1 MKRVVFLFVFMPAVL
16 NAQFNRSATELARE
30 NVHDYITTKLFKSGS
45 YQAVSYGRLTSRKAD
60 DPSIAWSIEHTFA
73 VTEIE
78 MVDDKKIIVKRQY
91 KFLFYFDNK
100 MNVLRAES
108 YS

>member
-1 MKRVVFLFVFMPAVL
+1 MKRVWFLFVIIPAVL

-30 NVHDYITTKLFKSGS
+30 NVHDYITTKLFKNGS
-45 YQAVSYGRLTSRKAD
+45 YQAVSYGQLTPRKAEG
-60 DPSIAWSIEHTFA
+60 PSIAWSIEHTFA
-73 VTEIE
+73 VTEVE
-78 MVDDKKIIVKRQY
+78 MINDKKIVVKRQY